1 MFSRRRFRGNGE
13 DHLMKKRIILSF
25 ALLLVLT
32 GVFIVFS
39 ISAGSADISPDEVV
53 RILFGGA
60 SDDTSEM
67 ILLKIRLPRTF
78 AAAVLGGA
86 LALSGYM
93 LQTYFHNPIAG
104 PFVLGISS
112 GARLTVAVALIL
124 AARGAIVL
132 NSAVMAAVAFAGALA
147 AMSAVLLMSSKI
159 RSMSLLVVCGV
170 MIGYICTAITDI
182 IVNFAD
188 DSDIVNLRGWSVGT
202 FSGFKTE
209 SLVVCAVIIFAA
221 LAAVF
226 FMSKPISAYQLGE
239 SYAVDMGVNI
249 KAMRIAM
256 ILLSSLLSG
265 CVAAFAGPVTFVG
278 IAVPFLIKML
288 FGTAKPIV
296 MIPACFLGGGVFCI
310 ISDMIARTVISPS
323 ELGISTVTSVL
334 GAPVVL
340 MIMLRKNKER
350 VRD

>member
-1 MFSRRRFRGNGE
+1 
-13 DHLMKKRIILSF
+13 MKKRIIFSF
-25 ALLLVLT
+25 ALLLALT
-32 GVFIVFS
+32 AVFIVIS
-39 ISAGSADISPDEVV
+39 ITAGSADISPDEVF
-53 RILFGGA
+53 RILFGGG
-60 SDDTSEM
+60 SDETSGL

-78 AAAVLGGA
+78 AAALLGGA

-93 LQTYFHNPIAG
+93 LQTYVHNPIAG

-112 GARLTVAVALIL
+112 GARLTVAIALIL
-124 AARGAIVL
+124 AAKGAIVL
-132 NSAVMAAVAFAGALA
+132 NSALMAFTAFVGALI

-202 FSGFKTE
+202 FSGFRSE
-209 SLVVCAVIIFAA
+209 SLIVCAIMIFAA
-221 LAAVF
+221 LTAVF

-249 KAMRIAM
+249 KAVRIAM

-278 IAVPFLIKML
+278 IAVPFLVKML

-310 ISDMIARTVISPS
+310 ISDIIARTVISPS

-340 MIMLRKNKER
+340 MIMLRKNKENAGS
-350 VRD
+350 

>member
-1 MFSRRRFRGNGE
+1 MPERDVKQEKGYT
-13 DHLMKKRIILSF
+13 MKKRIILSF
-25 ALLLVLT
+25 ALLLALT
-32 GVFIVFS
+32 AVFIVIS
-39 ISAGSADISPDEVV
+39 ITAGSADISPDEV
-53 RILFGGA
+53 IKIIFGGGA
-60 SDDTSEM
+60 DETSEL

-78 AAAVLGGA
+78 AAALLGGA

-112 GARLTVAVALIL
+112 GARLTVAIALIL

-132 NSAVMAAVAFAGALA
+132 NSALMAATAFVGALI

-202 FSGFKTE
+202 FSGFRSE
-209 SLVVCAVIIFAA
+209 SLIVCAIIIFAA
-221 LAAVF
+221 LTAVF

-249 KAMRIAM
+249 KVVRIAI

-278 IAVPFLIKML
+278 IAVPFLVKML
-288 FGTAKPIV
+288 FGTAKPLV

-310 ISDMIARTVISPS
+310 VSDIIARTVISPS

>member
-1 MFSRRRFRGNGE
+1 MT
-13 DHLMKKRIILSF
+13 I
-25 ALLLVLT
+25 
-32 GVFIVFS
+32 VFIVIS
-39 ISAGSADISPDEVV
+39 ISAGSAEISPAEVV
-53 RILFGGA
+53 KILLSGG
-60 SDDTSEM
+60 SDDTAEM
-67 ILLKIRLPRTF
+67 ILLKIRLPRTL

-112 GARLTVAVALIL
+112 GARLTVAIALIL

-132 NSAVMAAVAFAGALA
+132 NSALMAAAAFVGALI
-147 AMSAVLLMSSKI
+147 AMSAVLLMSSRI

-209 SLVVCAVIIFAA
+209 SLVVCAVIVFAA
-221 LAAVF
+221 LTAVF
-226 FMSKPISAYQLGE
+226 FLSKPISAYQLGE

-249 KAMRIAM
+249 KAVRIAM

-278 IAVPFLIKML
+278 IAVPFLVKML

-296 MIPACFLGGGVFCI
+296 MIPACFLGGAVFCI
-310 ISDMIARTVISPS
+310 ISDIIARTVISPS

-340 MIMLRKNKER
+340 MIMLRKNKEA
-350 VRD
+350 

>member
-1 MFSRRRFRGNGE
+1 
-13 DHLMKKRIILSF
+13 MKKRIILSF
-25 ALLLVLT
+25 ALLFALT
-32 GVFIVFS
+32 AVFIVIS
-39 ISAGSADISPDEVV
+39 ITAGSADISPDEV
-53 RILFGGA
+53 IKIIFGGGA
-60 SDDTSEM
+60 DETSEL

-78 AAAVLGGA
+78 AAALLGGA

-112 GARLTVAVALIL
+112 GARLTVAIALIL

-132 NSAVMAAVAFAGALA
+132 NSALMAATAFVGALI
-147 AMSAVLLMSSKI
+147 AMSAVLLMSSRI

-202 FSGFKTE
+202 FSGFRSE
-209 SLVVCAVIIFAA
+209 SLIVCAIIIFAA
-221 LAAVF
+221 LTAVF

-249 KAMRIAM
+249 KAVRIAI

-278 IAVPFLIKML
+278 IAVPFLVKML
-288 FGTAKPIV
+288 FGTAKPLV

-310 ISDMIARTVISPS
+310 ISDIIARTVISPS

>member
-1 MFSRRRFRGNGE
+1 
-13 DHLMKKRIILSF
+13 MKKRIVFSF
-25 ALLLVLT
+25 ALLLLLIV
-32 GVFIVFS
+32 VFTAVG
-39 ISAGSADISPDEVV
+39 ISAGSADISPAEALK
-53 RILFGGA
+53 IIIGGG
-60 SDDTSEM
+60 SDDTAEM
-67 ILLKIRLPRTF
+67 ILLKIRLPRTL
-78 AAAVLGGA
+78 AALMLGGA

-112 GARLTVAVALIL
+112 GARLAVAIVLIVS
-124 AARGAIVL
+124 AKTAFGL
-132 NSAVMAAVAFAGALA
+132 NSAVMALAAFIGALC

-188 DSDIVNLRGWSVGT
+188 DSDIVNLHGWSVGT
-202 FSGFKTE
+202 FSGFRSE
-209 SLVVCAVIIFAA
+209 SLIVCAVIIFAS
-221 LAAVF
+221 LTAVF
-226 FMSKPISAYQLGE
+226 FMSKPIGAYQLGE
-239 SYAVDMGVNI
+239 SYAVEMGVNI
-249 KAMRIAM
+249 KAVRIAM

-278 IAVPFLIKML
+278 IDVPFLIKML

-310 ISDMIARTVISPS
+310 ISDIIARTVISPS

-340 MIMLRKNKER
+340 MIMLRKN
-350 VRD
+350 RDNAGS

>member
-1 MFSRRRFRGNGE
+1 
-13 DHLMKKRIILSF
+13 MKKRIILSF
-25 ALLLVLT
+25 ALLLALT
-32 GVFIVFS
+32 AVFIVIS
-39 ISAGSADISPDEVV
+39 ITAGSADISPDEV
-53 RILFGGA
+53 IKIIFGGGA
-60 SDDTSEM
+60 DETSEL

-78 AAAVLGGA
+78 AAALLGGA

-112 GARLTVAVALIL
+112 GARLTVAIALIL

-132 NSAVMAAVAFAGALA
+132 NSALMAATAFVGALI

-202 FSGFKTE
+202 FSGFRSE
-209 SLVVCAVIIFAA
+209 SLIVCAIIIFAA
-221 LAAVF
+221 LTAVF

-249 KAMRIAM
+249 KAVRIAI

-278 IAVPFLIKML
+278 IAVPFLVKML

-310 ISDMIARTVISPS
+310 VSDIIARTVISPS

>member
-1 MFSRRRFRGNGE
+1 
-13 DHLMKKRIILSF
+13 MKKRIIFSF
-25 ALLLVLT
+25 ALLLALT
-32 GVFIVFS
+32 AVFIVIS
-39 ISAGSADISPDEVV
+39 ITAGSADISPDEVF
-53 RILFGGA
+53 RILFGSG
-60 SDDTSEM
+60 SDETSGL

-78 AAAVLGGA
+78 AAALLGGA

-112 GARLTVAVALIL
+112 GARLTVAIALIL
-124 AARGAIVL
+124 AAKGAIVL
-132 NSAVMAAVAFAGALA
+132 NSALMAFTAFVGALI

-202 FSGFKTE
+202 FSGFRSE
-209 SLVVCAVIIFAA
+209 SLIVCAIMIFAA
-221 LAAVF
+221 LTAVF

-249 KAMRIAM
+249 KAVRIAM

-278 IAVPFLIKML
+278 IAVPFLVKML

-310 ISDMIARTVISPS
+310 ISDIIARTVISPS

-340 MIMLRKNKER
+340 MIMLRKNKENAGS
-350 VRD
+350 

>member
-1 MFSRRRFRGNGE
+1 MN
-13 DHLMKKRIILSF
+13 KRIIFSF
-25 ALLLVLT
+25 ALLGVLT
-32 GVFIVFS
+32 IVFIVIS
-39 ISAGSADISPDEVV
+39 ISAGSAEISPAEVV
-53 RILFGGA
+53 KILLSGG
-60 SDDTSEM
+60 SDDTAEM
-67 ILLKIRLPRTF
+67 ILLKIRLPRTL

-112 GARLTVAVALIL
+112 GARLTVAIALIL

-132 NSAVMAAVAFAGALA
+132 NSALMAAAAFVGALI
-147 AMSAVLLMSSKI
+147 AMSAVLLMSSRI

-209 SLVVCAVIIFAA
+209 SLVVCAVIVFAA
-221 LAAVF
+221 LTAVF
-226 FMSKPISAYQLGE
+226 FLSKPISAYQLGE

-249 KAMRIAM
+249 KAVRIAM

-278 IAVPFLIKML
+278 IAVPFLVKML

-296 MIPACFLGGGVFCI
+296 MIPACFLGGAVFCI
-310 ISDMIARTVISPS
+310 ISDIIARTVISPS

-340 MIMLRKNKER
+340 MIMLRKNKEA
-350 VRD
+350 

>member
-1 MFSRRRFRGNGE
+1 
-13 DHLMKKRIILSF
+13 MKKRIILSF
-25 ALLLVLT
+25 ALLISLT
-32 GVFIVFS
+32 AAFIVLS
-39 ISAGSADISPDEVV
+39 VCAGSADISPADAFG
-53 RILFGGA
+53 IIFGGGG
-60 SDDTSEM
+60 DDTSEM
-67 ILLKIRLPRTF
+67 ILLKIRLPRTL

-112 GARLTVAVALIL
+112 GARLTVAISLIL
-124 AARGAIVL
+124 AARGAIML
-132 NSAVMAAVAFAGALA
+132 NSALMAFAAFIGALL

-202 FSGFKTE
+202 FSGFKAE
-209 SLVVCAVIIFAA
+209 SLIVCAVIIFAA

-239 SYAVDMGVNI
+239 SYAVEMGVNI
-249 KAMRIAM
+249 KAVRIAM

-278 IAVPFLIKML
+278 IAVPFLMKML
-288 FGTAKPIV
+288 FGTARPIV

-323 ELGISTVTSVL
+323 ELGISTVTAVL

-340 MIMLRKNKER
+340 MIMLRKNKDN
-350 VRD
+350 VRG

>member
-1 MFSRRRFRGNGE
+1 
-13 DHLMKKRIILSF
+13 MKKRIILSF

-32 GVFIVFS
+32 AVFIVLG
-39 ISAGSADISPDEVV
+39 ISAGSTDISPDEVV
-53 RILFGGA
+53 KILFGGG
-60 SDDTSEM
+60 SDDTSKL

-209 SLVVCAVIIFAA
+209 SLIVCSVIIFAA
-221 LAAVF
+221 LVAVF

-249 KAMRIAM
+249 KAVRIAM

-310 ISDMIARTVISPS
+310 VSDMIARTVISPS

>member
-1 MFSRRRFRGNGE
+1 
-13 DHLMKKRIILSF
+13 MKKRIIFSF
-25 ALLLVLT
+25 ALLLALT
-32 GVFIVFS
+32 VIFIVIS
-39 ISAGSADISPDEVV
+39 ITAGSADISPSEVIN
-53 RILFGGA
+53 ILFGGG
-60 SDDTSEM
+60 SDENSEL
-67 ILLKIRLPRTF
+67 ILLKIRLPRTL
-78 AAAVLGGA
+78 ASALLGGA

-112 GARLTVAVALIL
+112 GARLTVAVSLIL
-124 AARGAIVL
+124 AARGAVIL
-132 NSAVMAAVAFAGALA
+132 NSALMAAAAFFGALI
-147 AMSAVLLMSSKI
+147 AMYAVLLMSSKI

-182 IVNFAD
+182 IVSFAD

-202 FSGFKTE
+202 FSGFKSE
-209 SLVVCAVIIFAA
+209 SLAVCAVIIFAA
-221 LAAVF
+221 LTAVF

-249 KAMRIAM
+249 RAVRVAM

-278 IAVPFLIKML
+278 IAVPFLVKML
-288 FGTAKPIV
+288 FGTAKPLV

-310 ISDMIARTVISPS
+310 ISDIIARTVISPS

>member
-1 MFSRRRFRGNGE
+1 
-13 DHLMKKRIILSF
+13 MKKRIILSF
-25 ALLLVLT
+25 ALLFALT
-32 GVFIVFS
+32 AVFIVIS
-39 ISAGSADISPDEVV
+39 ITAGSADISPDEV
-53 RILFGGA
+53 IKIIFGGGA
-60 SDDTSEM
+60 DETSEL

-78 AAAVLGGA
+78 AAALLGGA

-112 GARLTVAVALIL
+112 GARLTVAIALIL

-132 NSAVMAAVAFAGALA
+132 NSALMAATAFVGALI
-147 AMSAVLLMSSKI
+147 AMSAVLLMSSRI

-202 FSGFKTE
+202 FSGFRSE
-209 SLVVCAVIIFAA
+209 SLIVCAIIIFAA
-221 LAAVF
+221 LTAVF

-249 KAMRIAM
+249 KAVRIAI

-278 IAVPFLIKML
+278 IAVPFLVKML
-288 FGTAKPIV
+288 FGTAKPLV

-310 ISDMIARTVISPS
+310 VSDIIARTVISPS

>member
-1 MFSRRRFRGNGE
+1 MFSRSRCRGNGE

-53 RILFGGA
+53 RILLGGA

-249 KAMRIAM
+249 KAVRIAM

>member
-1 MFSRRRFRGNGE
+1 
-13 DHLMKKRIILSF
+13 MKKRIILSF
-25 ALLLVLT
+25 TLLLALT
-32 GVFIVFS
+32 AVFIVIS
-39 ISAGSADISPDEVV
+39 ITAGSADISPDEV
-53 RILFGGA
+53 IKIIFGGGA
-60 SDDTSEM
+60 DETSEL

-78 AAAVLGGA
+78 AAALLGGA

-112 GARLTVAVALIL
+112 GARLTVAIALIL

-132 NSAVMAAVAFAGALA
+132 NSALMAATAFVGALI
-147 AMSAVLLMSSKI
+147 AMSAVLLMSSRI

-202 FSGFKTE
+202 FSGFRSE
-209 SLVVCAVIIFAA
+209 SLIVCAIIIFAA
-221 LAAVF
+221 LTAVF

-249 KAMRIAM
+249 KAVRIAI

-278 IAVPFLIKML
+278 IAVPFLVKML
-288 FGTAKPIV
+288 FVTAKPLV

-310 ISDMIARTVISPS
+310 VSDIIARTVISPS

>member
-1 MFSRRRFRGNGE
+1 
-13 DHLMKKRIILSF
+13 MKKRIILSF
-25 ALLLVLT
+25 ALLAVLLA
-32 GVFIVFS
+32 VFAAVS
-39 ISAGSADISPDEVV
+39 VSAGSADISPKELVN
-53 RILFGGA
+53 ILFGGDA
-60 SDDTSEM
+60 DETSAM
-67 ILLKIRLPRTF
+67 ILLKIRLPRTL
-78 AAAVLGGA
+78 AAVILGGA

-124 AARGAIVL
+124 AARGAVAL
-132 NSAVMAAVAFAGALA
+132 NSALMAFAAFAGALI
-147 AMSAVLLMSSKI
+147 AMTAVLLMSSKI

-188 DSDIVNLRGWSVGT
+188 DSDIVNLRGWSIGT
-202 FSGFKTE
+202 FSGMKSD
-209 SLVVCAVIIFAA
+209 SLVVCAVIVFSA

-226 FMSKPISAYQLGE
+226 CMSKPISAYQLGE

-249 KAMRIAM
+249 RAVRIAM

-265 CVAAFAGPVTFVG
+265 CVAAFAGPVSFVG
-278 IAVPFLIKML
+278 IAVPFLAKML
-288 FGTAKPIV
+288 FGTAKPII
-296 MIPACFLGGGVFCI
+296 MIPACFLGGGVFCV
-310 ISDMIARTVISPS
+310 ISDIIARTVVSPS

-340 MIMLRKNKER
+340 MIMLRKNKEN
-350 VRD
+350 D

>member
-1 MFSRRRFRGNGE
+1 MT
-13 DHLMKKRIILSF
+13 KRIVFSF
-25 ALLLVLT
+25 ALLGVLT
-32 GVFIVFS
+32 VIFIV
-39 ISAGSADISPDEVV
+39 IGVSAGSTKISPGEVLNILSGGGSDETT
-53 RILFGGA
+53 A
-60 SDDTSEM
+60 M
-67 ILLKIRLPRTF
+67 ILLKIRLPRTL

-112 GARLTVAVALIL
+112 GARLTVAIALIL
-124 AARGAIVL
+124 AARGAIML
-132 NSAVMAAVAFAGALA
+132 NSALMAAVAFVGALI
-147 AMSAVLLMSSKI
+147 AMSAVLLMSSRI

-221 LAAVF
+221 LTAVF
-226 FMSKPISAYQLGE
+226 FLSKPISAYQLGE

-249 KAMRIAM
+249 KAVRIAM

-278 IAVPFLIKML
+278 IAVPFLVKML

-296 MIPACFLGGGVFCI
+296 MIPACFLGGAVFCI
-310 ISDMIARTVISPS
+310 ISDIIARTVISPS

-340 MIMLRKNKER
+340 MIMLRKNKDN

>member
-1 MFSRRRFRGNGE
+1 
-13 DHLMKKRIILSF
+13 MKKRIILSF

-39 ISAGSADISPDEVV
+39 ISAGSAVITPDEVV
-53 RILFGGA
+53 RILLGGA
-60 SDDTSEM
+60 ADDTSARV
-67 ILLKIRLPRTF
+67 LLKVRLPRTF

-209 SLVVCAVIIFAA
+209 SLIVCSVIIFAA
-221 LAAVF
+221 LVAVF

-249 KAMRIAM
+249 KAVRIAM

-278 IAVPFLIKML
+278 IAVPFLIKRL

-310 ISDMIARTVISPS
+310 VSDMIARTVISPS

-334 GAPVVL
+334 GAPVVR
-340 MIMLRKNKER
+340 MMMLRKNKER

>member
-1 MFSRRRFRGNGE
+1 
-13 DHLMKKRIILSF
+13 MKKRIFFSF
-25 ALLLVLT
+25 ALLVLLLLIFT
-32 GVFIVFS
+32 VWS
-39 ISAGSADISPDEVV
+39 ISAGSADISPSELVNILTGGGNDET
-53 RILFGGA
+53 A
-60 SDDTSEM
+60 SM
-67 ILLKIRLPRTF
+67 ILLKIRLPRTL
-78 AAAVLGGA
+78 AAVILGGA

-112 GARLTVAVALIL
+112 GARLTVAAALIL
-124 AARGAIVL
+124 AARGAVVL
-132 NSAVMAAVAFAGALA
+132 NSAVMAAAAFAGALA

-202 FSGFKTE
+202 FSGMK
-209 SLVVCAVIIFAA
+209 SDALAVCAVIIFAA
-221 LAAVF
+221 FAAVF
-226 FMSKPISAYQLGE
+226 MLSKPISAYQLGE

-249 KAMRIAM
+249 KAVRIAM

-265 CVAAFAGPVTFVG
+265 CVAAFAGPVSFVG
-278 IAVPFLIKML
+278 IAVPFLVKML
-288 FGTAKPIV
+288 FGTAKPII
-296 MIPACFLGGGVFCI
+296 MIPGCFLGGGVFCV
-310 ISDMIARTVISPS
+310 ISDMIARTVVSPS

-340 MIMLRKNKER
+340 MIMLRKNKEH
-350 VRD
+350 V

>member
-1 MFSRRRFRGNGE
+1 
-13 DHLMKKRIILSF
+13 MKKRTVLSF
-25 ALLLVLT
+25 ALLCALLILFTAV
-32 GVFIVFS
+32 S
-39 ISAGSADISPDEVV
+39 ISAGSADISPTQAL
-53 RILFGGA
+53 RIIFGGGA
-60 SDDTSEM
+60 DDTAEM
-67 ILLKIRLPRTF
+67 ILLKIRLPRTL
-78 AAAVLGGA
+78 AAVILGGA

-112 GARLTVAVALIL
+112 GARLTVAVSLIL
-124 AARGAIVL
+124 AAKGAIAL
-132 NSAVMAAVAFAGALA
+132 NSAFMAFAAFVGALA

-202 FSGFKTE
+202 FSGFKSE
-209 SLVVCAVIIFAA
+209 SLVVCAAIVFAA
-221 LAAVF
+221 LTAVF
-226 FMSKPISAYQLGE
+226 FMSKPIGAYQLGE

-249 KAMRIAM
+249 RAVRIAM

-278 IAVPFLIKML
+278 IAVPFLVKML
-288 FGTAKPIV
+288 FGTAKPLV
-296 MIPACFLGGGVFCI
+296 MIPACFLGGGVFCV
-310 ISDMIARTVISPS
+310 ISDIIARTVISPS

-340 MIMLRKNKER
+340 MIMLRKNKESAGS
-350 VRD
+350 

>member
-1 MFSRRRFRGNGE
+1 
-13 DHLMKKRIILSF
+13 MKKRIILSF

-209 SLVVCAVIIFAA
+209 SLVVCAVIIFTA

-249 KAMRIAM
+249 KAVRIAM

-334 GAPVVL
+334 GAPVLL

>member
-1 MFSRRRFRGNGE
+1 
-13 DHLMKKRIILSF
+13 MKKRIFLSF

-67 ILLKIRLPRTF
+67 ILLKIRFPRTF

-249 KAMRIAM
+249 KAVRIAM

>member
-1 MFSRRRFRGNGE
+1 
-13 DHLMKKRIILSF
+13 MKKRIILSF

-249 KAMRIAM
+249 KAVRIAM